1 MKKYLF
7 FVTAALLGLYYL
19 SSMPYEQQTIVPEL
33 RVLLRDQPFYEL
45 LSKIEVSYWGRTISV
60 ETRGYYYFIEF
71 LFRKTMHFVGYGIV
85 AVLLYLLFRKL
96 KWIFPSIIACICTF
110 FIAALDEYNQ
120 TLVEGRTGM
129 FEDVLLDTAG
139 AVTFVLCLKVISTIK
154 YLLNRKRSVN

>member
-96 KWIFPSIIACICTF
+96 KWLFPSIIACICTF
-110 FIAALDEYNQ
+110 SLPHWMNITRPLSK
-120 TLVEGRTGM
+120 
-129 FEDVLLDTAG
+129 
-139 AVTFVLCLKVISTIK
+139 AVQACLKMCCLIRLELS
-154 YLLNRKRSVN
+154 LLFYA